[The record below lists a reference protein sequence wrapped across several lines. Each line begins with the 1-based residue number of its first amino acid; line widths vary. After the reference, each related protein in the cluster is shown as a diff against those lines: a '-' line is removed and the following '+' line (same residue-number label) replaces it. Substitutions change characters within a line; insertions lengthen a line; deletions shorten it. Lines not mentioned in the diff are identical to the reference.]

1 MTRSQKRQQANK
13 LTTSQQHTDKGPH
26 KAYAKPDSQQIY
38 RDHITHS
45 SQTSVII
52 DK

>member
-1 MTRSQKRQQANK
+1 MLKT
-13 LTTSQQHTDKGPH
+13 TTSQNRQHTAKGPQIAH
-26 KAYAKPDSQQIY
+26 AKPDSQQID
-38 RDHITHS
+38 RDHTTHS

>member
-1 MTRSQKRQQANK
+1 MPKEITSQQIDNKTTR
-13 LTTSQQHTDKGPH
+13 QQHTDKGPH
-26 KAYAKPDSQQIY
+26 KTHAKPDSQQIHK
-38 RDHITHS
+38 DHTTHS